1 MNLLNLSFELIYLKK
16 RKQKNIFSLISNNNE
31 KYLLFHISYMYLI
44 IENLTYTQA
53 TSNHTKI
60 FIFFQ
65 INYVNSFKLI
75 GNLNLSFEILKRRS
89 HIMVTINYLYIEV

>member
-1 MNLLNLSFELIYLKK
+1 
-16 RKQKNIFSLISNNNE
+16 
-31 KYLLFHISYMYLI
+31 MYLI

-60 FIFFQ
+60 YIFFFQ

-75 GNLNLSFEILKRRS
+75 GNLDLSFEILKRRS
-89 HIMVTINYLYIEV
+89 HIMVTINYLYIEI